1 VPKIDFFPFG
11 PGLNQ
16 ANDEL
21 LQDAGRPREIVNLQ
35 RTKNGRL
42 CPRRDYETI
51 AMTARLTGGT
61 GLDELDD
68 LQLFDLAAY
77 DDRIVA
83 FGDDDSYETFSLA
96 RGARAVFELVETST
110 HNWLKRRNC
119 ELGRASNMRFVAGLE
134 QTAEITRHDVAAG
147 DGFVCHVFQAQDRA
161 DLSSPT
167 ESCYVHIVRAAD
179 NVTVYT
185 QRINSRERPRCVFAG
200 GSFFITM
207 VQSDGSIELYE
218 IDPDADTTLTQ
229 LTDPVASGSTIVA
242 YDLSL
247 AHEGTSFW
255 LAFCKANTTTG
266 IRGLSTAGAVT
277 FTTAG
282 PAVLGD
288 AIGIMTT
295 ATSGEQR
302 VHVAITIDTTG
313 AVDVVTYE
321 PPSTTPTDSTA
332 DMFSGGDPAAS
343 QVTLVPSS
351 SPAFTAPG
359 DESYVFGAY
368 RDTDG
373 DVWIVQYDGD
383 GHADVGVLREIVGS
397 ALAAKHRIMQD
408 ESLHALAVPDGDG
421 FFTGVLIDANETGST
436 NGFNTRRPA
445 AVNGRLVTE
454 IPDPTHIPS
463 LAQDASTRKCYWP
476 ALETDGRNVSVPR
489 IIEFDVSSQERRQTV
504 ELGGSLY
511 IAGGILLAYDG
522 MVAGEAGGF
531 LTRPVLTAASNATN
545 GALDLLGVYQ
555 LAAHMEYR
563 DANGSR
569 LRSPISNVLEH
580 TLTGANDGI
589 QVLYIT
595 PASLW
600 GIGGDIGVIGSSTP
614 FGGQMSLSLY
624 RTLNTDEGNITFHF
638 ELSEPVFS
646 IVGNSP
652 VAGVFAVQ
660 SDDDISDE
668 EIIYTQGARG
678 ALSGPL
684 EFICPDPCITLASS
698 ADRILSGGLP
708 QRARFQESR
717 PLFPGEQ
724 VQWSDT
730 AGFYRDVRGDVLAV
744 SRLDERRLIF
754 TAHEIF
760 EADGPGLDDNGI
772 GDIGAPRRLPSDV
785 GLYGGHLGWRSM
797 VEISAGLL
805 FQGTENQIYLLP
817 RGGVTPVPVGFAVE
831 DKLAA
836 YPDIAAAVYMN
847 DDQTVR
853 FFCNNAAGDESIVL
867 LFNVRFSEWF
877 VEGTYEFA
885 IRSAARA
892 SDRLYVLT
900 SSNTVLRQ
908 LQTLTPTTFIAT
920 AWRSGTVHPFK
931 PGMFGRVLAPW
942 FYGTFRGNCR
952 IRAIVAFGDGST
964 ETHDWVD
971 VVGMEDGEP
980 FVFRFE
986 FDQNKCESCTVDFE
1000 VEAFQSEATR
1010 GLDYNYWAL
1019 ETEAANVP
1027 NQIDPQEMS

>member
-1 VPKIDFFPFG
+1 MPTIQFFPFG

-21 LQDAGRPREIVNLQ
+21 LQDAGRPREIVNLV

-42 CPRRDYETI
+42 CPRRDYETV
-51 AMTARLTGGT
+51 AMTARVLSSSGLTSLT
-61 GLDELDD
+61 D

-77 DDRIVA
+77 GDRLVA
-83 FGDDDSYETFSLA
+83 FGDTEESERFSGS
-96 RGARAVFELVETST
+96 RGARFLFELVDTAN
-110 HNWLKRRNC
+110 HAWLLRPNAQ
-119 ELGRASNMRFVAGLE
+119 LGWATNARFIAGLE
-134 QTAEITRHDVAAG
+134 QTSAITRHDVAAG
-147 DGFVCHVFQAQDRA
+147 AGYVCHVFEAIDRP
-161 DLSSPT
+161 DLNSDPR
-167 ESCYVHIVRAAD
+167 CYIHIVRASD
-179 NVTVYT
+179 NSSVFI
-185 QRINSRERPRCVFAG
+185 RSIAGERPRCVFAG
-200 GSFFITM
+200 SSFFVTM

-218 IDPDADTTLTQ
+218 IDPAADTALTQ

-255 LAFCKANTTTG
+255 LAFCKADTTTG
-266 IRGLSTAGAVT
+266 IRGISTAGAVT

-288 AIGIMTT
+288 AIGIMAT

-332 DMFSGGDPAAS
+332 DMFSAGDPAAS
-343 QVTLVPSS
+343 QVTLAMSS
-351 SPAFTAPG
+351 TSPDF
-359 DESYVFGAY
+359 VFGVY

-373 DVWIVQYDGD
+373 DVECFRFDGSNH
-383 GHADVGVLREIVGS
+383 GSVEQTRVITGS
-397 ALAAKHRIMQD
+397 ALAAKHRVLQD
-408 ESLHALAVPDGDG
+408 AILHALAVPDGDG
-421 FFTGVLIDANETGST
+421 FFTGVLIEADEFDSNS
-436 NGFNTRRPA
+436 RQPA
-445 AVNGRLVTE
+445 LVNGRLITE

-463 LAQDASTRKCYWP
+463 LAQDASTGKCYWA
-476 ALETDGRNVSVPR
+476 ALETDGRGVSVPR
-489 IIEFDVSSQERRQTV
+489 IIEFDVASQERRQTV
-504 ELGGSLY
+504 NMAGLLY
-511 IAGGILLAYDG
+511 VAGGILMAHDG
-522 MVAGEAGGF
+522 LVLGEAGGF
-531 LTRPVLTAASNATN
+531 LTRPVLTSITPDT
-545 GALDLLGVYQ
+545 GSGSLDADGVYQ
-555 LAAHMEYR
+555 VAGIMEYR
-563 DANGSR
+563 DAKGNR
-569 LRSPISNVLEH
+569 LRSPVSNLLED
-580 TLTGANDGI
+580 TLNGTENTLIIGH
-589 QVLYIT
+589 LS
-595 PASLW
+595 PASFW
-600 GIGGDIGVIGSSTP
+600 GMATNSSDAVTP
-614 FGGQMSLSLY
+614 FAGQMSVALY

-638 ELSEPVFS
+638 DRQDPVFS
-646 IVGNSP
+646 VVGQERFLILS
-652 VAGVFAVQ
+652 Q
-660 SDDDISDE
+660 SDDNLSDE
-668 EIIYTQGARG
+668 EILYTQGARG

-684 EFICPDPCITLASS
+684 EFICPDPCITLAAS

-708 QRARFQESR
+708 DRSLCQESR

-724 VQWSDT
+724 VQWSDSP
-730 AGFYRDVRGDVLAV
+730 GFYRGVRSDVLLV

-785 GLYGGHLGWRSM
+785 GLYGGHLGWRSV

-831 DKLAA
+831 DKLAE

-877 VEGTYEFA
+877 VEGPYAFA
-885 IRSAARA
+885 VRSAARA

-908 LQTLTPTTFIAT
+908 LQTLTPATFIAT

-952 IRAIVAFGDGST
+952 IRAIVSFGDGST

-971 VVGMEDGEP
+971 VVGLEDGDP

-986 FDQNKCESCTVDFE
+986 FEQNKCESCTVDFE

-1019 ETEAANVP
+1019 ETEPAGVP

>member
-1 VPKIDFFPFG
+1 MPTIQFFPFG

-21 LQDAGRPREIVNLQ
+21 LQEAGRPREIVNLQ

-51 AMTARLTGGT
+51 GMNARETSLS
-61 GLDELDD
+61 GLDALDD

-77 DDRIVA
+77 GDRLVA
-83 FGDDDSYETFSLA
+83 FGDDDSAEQFSGS
-96 RGARAVFELVETST
+96 RGARALYELVEAST
-110 HNWLKRRNC
+110 HEWLKRRNC
-119 ELGRASNMRFVAGLE
+119 ELGRATNVRFVAGLE
-134 QTAEITRHDVAAG
+134 QTNDITRHDVAAG
-147 DGFVCHVFQAQDRA
+147 AGFVCHVFEAIDRPDA
-161 DLSSPT
+161 SAT
-167 ESCYVHIVRAAD
+167 ASCYVHIVRAAD
-179 NVTVYT
+179 NVTTHALRVS
-185 QRINSRERPRCVFAG
+185 SRTRPRCVFAG
-200 GSFFITM
+200 SSFFVTM

-218 IDPDADTTLTQ
+218 LDPAADTALTQ

-247 AHEGTSFW
+247 SHEGTSFW

-332 DMFSGGDPAAS
+332 DMFSGADPAAS
-343 QVTLVPSS
+343 QVTMAPAP
-351 SPAFTAPG
+351 SPASSPG
-359 DESYVFGAY
+359 DEDYVFCAF
-368 RDTDG
+368 RDTTG
-373 DVWIVQYDGD
+373 DVWGVFFNGGD
-383 GHADVGVLREIVGS
+383 HTDIGVLIEITG
-397 ALAAKHRIMQD
+397 AAIAAKHRVLQD
-408 ESLHALAVPDGDG
+408 EILHVLAVPDGDG
-421 FFTGVLIDANETGST
+421 FFTGVLIDANEIS
-436 NGFNTRRPA
+436 FNTRRPA

-463 LAQDASTRKCYWP
+463 LAQDASTGKCYWP
-476 ALETDGRNVSVPR
+476 ALETDGRGVSVPR
-489 IIEFDVSSQERRQTV
+489 IIELDVASQERRQSV
-504 ELGGSLY
+504 EMGGVLY
-511 IAGGILLAYDG
+511 IAGGILLAHDG
-522 MVAGEAGGF
+522 LVVGEAGGF
-531 LTRPVLTAASNATN
+531 LTRPVLPSAADNSS
-545 GALDLLGVYQ
+545 GSLDADGTYQ

-563 DANGSR
+563 DARGGR
-569 LRSPISNVLEH
+569 IRSPVSNVLEH
-580 TLTGANDGI
+580 TLTGGSDAI
-589 QVLYIT
+589 QVSYIT

-600 GIGGDIGVIGSSTP
+600 GLGSDVSVSATP
-614 FGGQMSLSLY
+614 FAGQMSLALY

-638 ELSEPVFS
+638 DQAEPVFS
-646 IVGNSP
+646 VVGDSP
-652 VAGVFAVQ
+652 AGGIISSQ
-660 SDDDISDE
+660 SDDAISDE

-684 EFICPDPCITLASS
+684 EFICPDPCVTVAAS

-730 AGFYRDVRGDVLAV
+730 PGFYRDVRGDVLAV

-831 DKLAA
+831 DKLAT

-877 VEGTYEFA
+877 VEGPYDFA

-892 SDRLYVLT
+892 ADRLYVLT
-900 SSNTVLRQ
+900 SENVVLRQ
-908 LQTLTPTTFIAT
+908 LQTLTPTTFIET

-952 IRAIVAFGDGST
+952 IRAIVSFSDGST

-971 VVGMEDGEP
+971 VVGLEDGDP
-980 FVFRFE
+980 FVYRFE